1 MMVSVFEMV
10 MFHSYIKLAKGTL
23 MFANFIHTL
32 QAFFR
37 LACPLQ
43 SFYPERVC
51 GFVFAASQ
59 EFFLQLLFFG
69 THTHIYIYTNIF
81 DVLVSNY
88 GQVNQT
94 YHDAT
99 SVNNS
104 CPCKQVLKVR
114 RLHGQW
120 NLCTSLGVAPS
131 C

>member
-1 MMVSVFEMV
+1 MIKMMVSVFEMV

-69 THTHIYIYTNIF
+69 THTYIYIYKHI
-81 DVLVSNY
+81 
-88 GQVNQT
+88 
-94 YHDAT
+94 
-99 SVNNS
+99 
-104 CPCKQVLKVR
+104 
-114 RLHGQW
+114 
-120 NLCTSLGVAPS
+120 
-131 C
+131 